1 MKSVKR
7 LIVPAGLLLVVG
19 MVLGIKVESAV
30 SDSDTLRHL
39 EKLQEAFMIIHSH
52 YVDDV
57 EAEDAAEYAIRGL
70 LEELDPHSIY
80 ISPEEIKE
88 VQEGIKGSFGGVGIW
103 FEVVEDT
110 ARVISTVP
118 EGPSEAAGVMA
129 GDRIVG
135 VDDSSAIGFTDRD
148 IQKHLKGPIGTHVSM
163 TVERPGVAQPLT
175 FEITRGNIS
184 LHTVESDYMLDEQT
198 GYIRLS
204 RFSVSSYEEF
214 VQSVEGLK
222 GQGMKRLILD
232 LRDNPGGVMETAV
245 RMVDEMLDGGNTIV
259 YTQSRSGRF
268 DVRHVSN
275 DGGILVDEPIIVLV
289 SPYSA
294 SASEI
299 VAGALQDHDRGL
311 IVGQRT
317 FGKGLVQQQFTLP
330 DGSVLQMTVSRYY
343 TPSGRLIQTPYAN
356 GDEESYY
363 EEKFASLEE
372 ATYEPSEYLSHLPDS
387 LKFSTA
393 HGRTVFGG
401 GGILPDYV
409 VAPDTASSFWPI
421 VRKGLDMMFI
431 REWFGAR
438 EAAMRAE
445 WADRQTEF
453 TESFRVDTDM
463 WESFQAFVQRKQAEI
478 SEEAETPIP
487 ESEVISVAQLT
498 DNQAGLET
506 LLKARLARQ
515 MFGARASY
523 PIYNELDPAI
533 QEAMSLWNRAVDL
546 ASLPP
551 VNGTR

>member
-1 MKSVKR
+1 MKSIKR
-7 LIVPAGLLLVVG
+7 LIVPAVLLLVVG

-39 EKLQEAFMIIHSH
+39 EKLQEAFMIVHSH

-57 EAEDAAEYAIRGL
+57 NAKDAAEYAIRGL

-103 FEVVEDT
+103 FEVLEDT
-110 ARVISTVP
+110 ARVIATVP

-135 VDDSSAIGFTDRD
+135 IDDTSAVGFTDRD
-148 IQKHLKGPIGTHVSM
+148 IQKYLKGPIGTDVSM
-163 TVERPGVAQPLT
+163 TVQRPGVQQPLT
-175 FEITRGNIS
+175 FDITRGNIS
-184 LHTVESDYMLDEQT
+184 IHTVESDYMLDDQT

-204 RFSVSSYEEF
+204 RFSVSSYDEF
-214 VQSVEGLK
+214 VEAVKDLK
-222 GQGMKRLILD
+222 SQGMQRLVLD

-245 RMVDEMLDGGNTIV
+245 RMVDEMLDGGKTIV
-259 YTQSRSGRF
+259 YTKSRSGQF

-275 DGGILVDEPIIVLV
+275 AGGLLVDEPIIVLV

-343 TPSGRLIQTPYAN
+343 TPSGRLIQTPYVS
-356 GDEESYY
+356 GDEELYY
-363 EEKFASLEE
+363 KEKFASLEE
-372 ATYEPSEYLSHLPDS
+372 ATFDPAEYMKHLPDS
-387 LKFSTA
+387 LKFTTT

-401 GGILPDYV
+401 GGILPDYI
-409 VAPDTASSFWPI
+409 VAPDTASTFWPI
-421 VRKGLDMMFI
+421 VRSGIDMMFI
-431 REWFGAR
+431 RDWFGAR
-438 EAAMRAE
+438 EADMRSQ
-445 WADRQTEF
+445 WTDRSQEF
-453 TESFRVDTDM
+453 AQNFEVSNDM
-463 WESFQAFVQRKQAEI
+463 WESFLAFVQKKQNELSA
-478 SEEAETPIP
+478 EAETPIP
-487 ESEVISVAQLT
+487 DSDLITVAQLT
-498 DNQAGLET
+498 DNRAELET

-515 MFGARASY
+515 IYGARASY
-523 PIYNELDPAI
+523 PIYNRLDPTI
-533 QEAMSLWNRAVDL
+533 QRATQLWNRALDL
-546 ASLPP
+546 ATL
-551 VNGTR
+551 N